1 MEILTPLLA
10 FLLGLTTAT
19 TFCAIY
25 ILSSVVAFSAG
36 FGKPDKIRPALIA
49 LGHFLAII
57 LIGVIALVIGL
68 AIEDYLI
75 YLQIPAA
82 LFVLGIG
89 IYLIFAKNKS
99 TCGDA
104 CGCKT
109 DSAINKLKTK
119 SLFSSLVFGFS
130 IGLLC
135 VACIF
140 PVFGAIL
147 AVTAISGQVAGIL
160 LLSYAV
166 GHTLPI
172 ILVAYIPYFSEK
184 IAKGKI
190 EKNIENIRK
199 VSGVILVIIGGGLV
213 MQAFACGPDC
223 QKYHHHHNNHYHHK
237 IHEHHHYNHHH

>member
-10 FLLGLTTAT
+10 FLLGLTTAA
-19 TFCAIY
+19 TFCAIH
-25 ILSSVVAFSAG
+25 ILSSVVAFSASY
-36 FGKPDKIRPALIA
+36 GKPDKIRPALIA

-57 LIGVIALVIGL
+57 LVGAIALVVGL
-68 AIEDYLI
+68 VIEDYLI

-82 LFVLGIG
+82 LFILGIG
-89 IYLIFAKNKS
+89 VYLIFAKNKS

-109 DSAINKLKTK
+109 DSTINKLKSNGLFK
-119 SLFSSLVFGFS
+119 SFLFGFS

-135 VACIF
+135 IACIF

-160 LLSYAV
+160 LLNYAV

-199 VSGVILVIIGGGLV
+199 VSGVILVIIGGGLI

-223 QKYHHHHNNHYHHK
+223 QKYHHHHNRYHYE
-237 IHEHHHYNHHH
+237 IYEHHQYNHHH

>member
-109 DSAINKLKTK
+109 DSTINKLKSNGLFK
-119 SLFSSLVFGFS
+119 SFLFGFS

-135 VACIF
+135 IACIF

-160 LLSYAV
+160 LLNYAV

-184 IAKGKI
+184 FAKGKI
-190 EKNIENIRK
+190 EKNIITIRK
-199 VSGVILVIIGGGLV
+199 IAGIILIVLGSYLFWHLFTCDYSVVGFNPATV
-213 MQAFACGPDC
+213 
-223 QKYHHHHNNHYHHK
+223 Y
-237 IHEHHHYNHHH
+237 